1 MKRLWLSRVARMPPG
16 LTTRRMDF
24 KAWTGSSPRRW
35 MSIWWEWEMSKES
48 DGMDSERFVAS
59 PWTNSMFVRPSALTR
74 SLAMR
79 MESVM
84 W

>member
-1 MKRLWLSRVARMPPG
+1 
-16 LTTRRMDF
+16 
-24 KAWTGSSPRRW
+24 